1 MFFSIEILEPRELC
15 SFCSFRSYFPEAR
28 DYMAFSAKTSDQ
40 FFVLHLVASWL
51 YNFWVQIIE
60 LFNEVL

>member
-1 MFFSIEILEPRELC
+1 
-15 SFCSFRSYFPEAR
+15 
-28 DYMAFSAKTSDQ
+28 MAFSAKTSDQ

-60 LFNEVL
+60 LFNKSIVENKSDRKSVV

>member
-1 MFFSIEILEPRELC
+1 
-15 SFCSFRSYFPEAR
+15 
-28 DYMAFSAKTSDQ
+28 MAFSAKTLDQ

-60 LFNEVL
+60 LFDQVL